1 MKIENNMVNM
11 QVLELRNLLIDA
23 AKVALLQAGI
33 VDAKISA
40 HYTLR
45 QAHKIYGRATV
56 DRWIK
61 QKLVKKLQDGPS
73 TPCRLARVELE
84 AAAAASNRLA
94 FFKHKEKERCE

>member
-1 MKIENNMVNM
+1 MVNM

-23 AKVALLQAGI
+23 AKVAVLQAGI
-33 VDAKISA
+33 SDAKIPA

-45 QAHKIYGRATV
+45 QAHKIYGRATIE
-56 DRWIK
+56 RWINL
-61 QKLVKKLQDGPS
+61 KLVKKIQDGPS

-94 FFKHKEKERCE
+94 FFKHKEQEA